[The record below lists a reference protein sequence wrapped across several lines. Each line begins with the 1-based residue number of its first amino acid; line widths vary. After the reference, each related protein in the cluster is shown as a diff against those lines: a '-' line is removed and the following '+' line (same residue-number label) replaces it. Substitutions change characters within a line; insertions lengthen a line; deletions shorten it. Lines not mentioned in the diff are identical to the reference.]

1 MSSTSMM
8 YGDATIFDL
17 LGCCC
22 VVCSCSL
29 LEPLLVFR
37 IFPVVEGGKTTQKPG
52 CCNERAIA
60 QKAFMVLQ
68 LQRRSSSVRSMTRS
82 T

>member
-29 LEPLLVFR
+29 LEPSLPTAAGISNLSS
-37 IFPVVEGGKTTQKPG
+37 GGRRQNYTKTG
-52 CCNERAIA
+52 
-60 QKAFMVLQ
+60 L
-68 LQRRSSSVRSMTRS
+68 LQRASDSAKSVHGFAVAKKI
-82 T
+82 